1 MLTSL
6 AALMTALDS
15 MVVMTALPA
24 IRLDL
29 NASVEELEWTVNA
42 YTLAFAVLLMAGT
55 ALGDRYG
62 RRRVFAMGLVVF
74 TVGSVACALAPGIG
88 WLIAARV
95 AQGVGGAGVMA
106 VAQALL
112 GAAFGPQERP
122 KALGVFGAVTGL
134 ATLVGP
140 IVGGVV
146 VQNVA
151 WQWIFWINIPV
162 GMVLLPLILTRL
174 TESTGDARRFDIGGV
189 VLATVAAF
197 GLVWGFVRG
206 NEAGWSSVEVVGGFV
221 MGAAAVAGFVWWEL
235 RTPEPLLPIRFFG
248 SRAFSAGNS
257 AMFLLFGCA
266 MSGVFFFAQFLQT
279 ALHYD
284 ALATGLRLAP
294 WTVAVFIGSPIAGR
308 LVTRFGERPLVVAG
322 LLLQAIAS
330 GWIALIATPDMTY
343 VEMVAPFVISG
354 AGIALAVPAVMAT
367 VFSSVPPAAVGAAS
381 GTSTTMR
388 QLGGVFGIA
397 VSVSVFAT
405 VGGYGSAKQFSDGFS
420 AAIATAAALA
430 LVGAVAGL
438 VIPKRQTEV
447 VEA

>member
-29 NASVEELEWTVNA
+29 NASVEQLEWTVNA

-62 RRRVFAMGLVVF
+62 RRRVFAIGLVVF
-74 TVGSVACALAPGIG
+74 TLGSAACALAPGIG

-95 AQGVGGAGVMA
+95 VQGVGGAGVMA

-112 GAAFGPQERP
+112 GAAFGPKERP

-140 IVGGVV
+140 IVGGLVV
-146 VQNVA
+146 ESVA

-162 GMVLLPLILTRL
+162 GIVLLPLILTRL
-174 TESTGDARRFDIGGV
+174 TESTGEARRLDIGGV

-197 GLVWGFVRG
+197 GLVWGLVRG
-206 NEAGWSSVEVVGGFV
+206 NNAGWGSVEVTGAFAI
-221 MGAAAVAGFVWWEL
+221 GAAAVAGFVLWEL

-257 AMFLLFGCA
+257 AMFLLFGCS
-266 MSGVFFFAQFLQT
+266 MSDVFFFAQFLQT
-279 ALHYD
+279 ALHYG

-294 WTVAVFIGSPIAGR
+294 WTVAVFIGSPIAGK
-308 LVTRFGERPLVVAG
+308 LVSRFGERPLVVAG

-330 GWIALIATPDMTY
+330 GWIALIAAPGMTY
-343 VEMVAPFVISG
+343 LEMVLPFVISG

-381 GTSTTMR
+381 GR
-388 QLGGVFGIA
+388 PPPC
-397 VSVSVFAT
+397 VSSVALSASRFRYRFSPPSAAMARRRSSVT
-405 VGGYGSAKQFSDGFS
+405 GSARRSPRPRRWHS
-420 AAIATAAALA
+420 SVRWPAW
-430 LVGAVAGL
+430 
-438 VIPKRQTEV
+438 
-447 VEA
+447 